1 MSASIKVSAVPK
13 GKRWANWIAV
23 FWTTPA
29 LAFYLLFALVPMFIA
44 LYLSFTQ
51 WNGLSPAV
59 WVGLRNWIAL
69 FSDSVTGHALLLTL
83 EIMALS
89 WIVQTPLSLLLGV
102 FMAGLQ
108 RYRSVLSVFYFVPL
122 LFSTVAIG
130 LTWVSILDPNF
141 GLLDT
146 LLRTVGLSGLAKG
159 WLGDPALAFYV
170 VVALISWQFIP
181 FHALLYLSGARQI
194 PRELYEAADIDG
206 ADRLQKFFSITLPQ
220 LKYTFITS
228 TTLILTGSLTYF
240 DLIWV
245 TTGGGPGYATRIL
258 PLQMYITAFPDESVG
273 YGSVLAVVLAVFGIL
288 LSSILLRFT
297 GFTRMSSQ
305 LEGL

>member
-1 MSASIKVSAVPK
+1 MQGENAMSASIKVSAVPK

-69 FSDSVTGHALLLTL
+69 FSDSVTGHALLLT
-83 EIMALS
+83 
-89 WIVQTPLSLLLGV
+89 
-102 FMAGLQ
+102 
-108 RYRSVLSVFYFVPL
+108 LSVFYFVPL

>member
-1 MSASIKVSAVPK
+1 MSASLKVSAVPK
-13 GKRWANWIAV
+13 RRRQESRVAVLWA
-23 FWTTPA
+23 TPA
-29 LAFYLLFALVPMFIA
+29 LAVYLLFALVPMFIA

-51 WNGLSPAV
+51 WNGISSAS
-59 WVGLRNWIAL
+59 WVGLQNWMAL

-102 FMAGLQ
+102 YMAGVQ
-108 RYRSVLSVFYFVPL
+108 RYRAVLSVFYFVPL

-130 LTWVSILDPNF
+130 LTWMSILDPNF

-146 LLRTVGLSGLAKG
+146 LLRTIGLSGLARG
-159 WLGDPALAFYV
+159 WLGDPGLAFYV
-170 VVALISWQFIP
+170 IVALISWQFIP
-181 FHALLYLSGARQI
+181 FHALLYLGGARQI
-194 PRELYEAADIDG
+194 PGELYEAADIDG

-220 LKYTFITS
+220 LKYTFVTS

-258 PLQMYITAFPDESVG
+258 PLQMYITAFPDEAVG
-273 YGSVLAVVLAVFGIL
+273 YGSVLAVLLAVFGIV